1 VVFSD
6 RDRHPL
12 MLSGTE
18 SRSLGRLPGTATVMA
33 KRSHAA
39 GVLFDVDGTLV
50 DTNYLHV
57 IAWSQALRAN
67 GHEVPMATLHRTV
80 GQGADRFV
88 ETVLGHADDAVC
100 DAHSD
105 FYGPNLR
112 DLVAFPGAADL
123 LRTTKKAG
131 LRVVLSTSA
140 SAEEVEHLRAAID
153 ADDAIDEVTCKDDVD
168 SSKPDPD
175 LVQIGLDKA
184 GLTAAHAVFVGDTV
198 WDVEAARRAGV
209 PCVCILTG
217 GISAAELR
225 DAGAVAIYDDVATL
239 LREFD
244 DSPLAGLTAR

>member
-1 VVFSD
+1 
-6 RDRHPL
+6 
-12 MLSGTE
+12 M
-18 SRSLGRLPGTATVMA
+18 SRKPD
-33 KRSHAA
+33 AA

-57 IAWSQALRAN
+57 LAWSQALRAN

-88 ETVLGHADDAVC
+88 ESVLGHTDDAVS

-105 FYGPNLR
+105 FYGPHKHE
-112 DLVAFPGAADL
+112 LVAFAGAGDL

-153 ADDAIDEVTCKDDVD
+153 ADDAVDEVTCKDDVD
-168 SSKPDPD
+168 ASKPDPD
-175 LVQIGLDKA
+175 LVQVGLDKA
-184 GLTAAHAVFVGDTV
+184 GLTAARAVFVGDTV
-198 WDVEAARRAGV
+198 WDVEAAKRAGV
-209 PCVCILTG
+209 PCVCVLSG

-225 DAGAVAIYDDVATL
+225 DAGAVAIYDDVAEL
-239 LREFD
+239 LRKFD
-244 DSPLAGLTAR
+244 DSPLASLDAPR